1 MLEIQ
6 LNNGIAIN
14 LSAEKVKEAINNWL
28 EDNTSFLNDEGV
40 DFTLDFNNYTESE
53 EQSEEEENTTTS
65 EPKQKKRRTRR
76 TKEQIALDA
85 QQEASVETPE
95 PTKVITPAIAESVTE
110 EVLEAVEAPR
120 DLMQEV
126 IDEIPV
132 EEEQM
137 VVDLADPIIEVSEPD
152 NSKNEV
158 LDLTQS
164 IFG

>member
-53 EQSEEEENTTTS
+53 EQSEEEDTTTS

-85 QQEASVETPE
+85 QQEASVEIPE

-137 VVDLADPIIEVSEPD
+137 VLDLVDPIIEVSEPD

>member
-85 QQEASVETPE
+85 QQETSVEIPE

-137 VVDLADPIIEVSEPD
+137 VLDLVDPVIEVSEPD

>member
-28 EDNTSFLNDEGV
+28 EYNTSFLNDEGV

-53 EQSEEEENTTTS
+53 EQSEEEDTTTS

-85 QQEASVETPE
+85 QQEASVEIPE

-137 VVDLADPIIEVSEPD
+137 VLDLTDPIIEVSEPD
-152 NSKNEV
+152 TSKNEV

>member
-53 EQSEEEENTTTS
+53 EQSEEEDTTTS

-85 QQEASVETPE
+85 QQEASVEILE
-95 PTKVITPAIAESVTE
+95 PTKVITPVIAESVTE

-137 VVDLADPIIEVSEPD
+137 VLDLSDPIIEVSEPD

>member
-53 EQSEEEENTTTS
+53 EQSEEEDTTTS

-85 QQEASVETPE
+85 QQEASVEIPE

-137 VVDLADPIIEVSEPD
+137 ALDLVDSIIEVSEPD
-152 NSKNEV
+152 NSNNEV

>member
-53 EQSEEEENTTTS
+53 EQSEEEDTTTS

-85 QQEASVETPE
+85 QQEASVEIPE
-95 PTKVITPAIAESVTE
+95 PPKVITPVIAESVTE

-137 VVDLADPIIEVSEPD
+137 VLDLTDPIIEVSEPD
-152 NSKNEV
+152 TSKNEV

>member
-53 EQSEEEENTTTS
+53 EQSEEEDTTTS

-85 QQEASVETPE
+85 QQEASVEILE
-95 PTKVITPAIAESVTE
+95 PTKVITPVIAESVTE

-137 VVDLADPIIEVSEPD
+137 VLDLSDPIIEVSEPD
-152 NSKNEV
+152 NSKDEV